1 MKSNQNDNGNQQICR
16 WHDLFIFHD
25 HFLYL
30 FLYKVLLEAG
40 GLIFLDWDWMRA
52 NGAADER
59 LAVLISGLEITF
71 RRSVPSGAGLDPSV
85 RLMQGWAA
93 I

>member
-1 MKSNQNDNGNQQICR
+1 
-16 WHDLFIFHD
+16 
-25 HFLYL
+25 
-30 FLYKVLLEAG
+30 
-40 GLIFLDWDWMRA
+40 MRA

-59 LAVLISGLEITF
+59 LTVLISGLEITF
-71 RRSVPSGAGLDPSV
+71 RRSVPFGAGLDPSV